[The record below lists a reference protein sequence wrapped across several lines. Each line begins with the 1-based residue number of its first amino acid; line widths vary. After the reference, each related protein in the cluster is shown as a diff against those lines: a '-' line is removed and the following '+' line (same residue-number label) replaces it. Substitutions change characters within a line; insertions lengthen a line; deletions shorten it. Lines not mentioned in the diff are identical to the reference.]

1 MNSFEVRIENPC
13 GEDLSK
19 MKPTQRGRF
28 CGACKRDLVDFTKLP
43 DQEIVKIF
51 HQTNG
56 DVCGWFR
63 PDQLERPLAVQQEVS
78 SPNYLKYAASMLLTM
93 ALGNSLA
100 QDSTNTVSNEV
111 IELQE
116 VSPPVVTKP
125 FLISG
130 TVTDAVNG
138 EALIMATVRIDSTTY
153 GVNVDFDGN
162 FVLEIP
168 KEFRKK
174 DVKLRVNYLGYDDF
188 TMTLK
193 QESLESGCQE
203 LKLQLN
209 PTTLGE
215 VQIIARV
222 EKIEHYEALAGVP
235 VVYPREQPIGYFEI
249 KKIRWWQFRKKANAK
264 KRNVI
269 KHCD

>member
-1 MNSFEVRIENPC
+1 MNSFEVRIDNPC

-19 MKPTQRGRF
+19 MKPTQRGKF

-63 PDQLERPLAVQQEVS
+63 PDQLERPLSVPQTTS

-100 QDSTNTVSNEV
+100 QDSTSTASSEV
-111 IELQE
+111 IQLQE
-116 VSPPVVTKP
+116 ESSPVVTKP

-130 TVTDAVNG
+130 TVNDAVNG

-153 GVNVDFDGN
+153 GVNADLDGN

-174 DVKLRVNYLGYDDF
+174 DVKLRVQYLGYDDF

-193 QESLESGCQE
+193 KESLESGCQN
-203 LKLQLN
+203 LKLELS

-215 VQIIARV
+215 VQIVAHV

-235 VVYPREQPIGYFEI
+235 IIHPREYPIGYLEV
-249 KKIRWWQFRKKANAK
+249 KKIRWWKFRQ
-264 KRNVI
+264 RI
-269 KHCD
+269 KSRRR